1 MTSSLMPT
9 LRAAFVRP
17 GLPKPTPSMDL
28 RMSGLLLLA
37 VAVATSGLHSLLA
50 DFTWWFATTGVA
62 LVVLGVAAAVRYYLQ
77 RRWAGTVAGLVA
89 GLVLIVLFFGGGTA
103 VLGIIPTG
111 ATFEHFGQLANEATD
126 SIARQ
131 SVPAFVVPGIQFLLC
146 WSIGGIA
153 VVLDALAI
161 WARIPALTGI
171 PLLIVT
177 AVPSVVQPAL
187 SDALFF
193 AMTAAAYLLIVRNR
207 VRRVQPGIAVVLGTV
222 AVLGALLVPAL
233 LPPVAPANANGSGI
247 GVLAESINPIINLGQ
262 DLRNSD
268 PVEALSYTTTASTGQ
283 YLRLTTLD
291 NFQGKQ
297 WAPDVPK
304 PVASHTVAKF
314 ADPPGL
320 TTAVSSFAVS
330 TKISVANTTGQW
342 LPTPYPPTSIKGLT
356 GTWLW
361 STGTLAVRSD
371 NANMRGQNYTVN
383 SIDVEP
389 TIQQMEGAPRSTGS
403 KFAAVPSGLDPIV
416 AKTAKQVV
424 GNAKT
429 DFDKAVALQN
439 WFQGGTFTYSTR
451 TPASEGFDG
460 AGLDVIVP
468 FLQAKTGYCVH
479 FATTMA
485 VMARTLGIPSR
496 VAVGFLPGKVSHP
509 GGIAQ
514 GKSLYTVSSSDLHA
528 WPELYF
534 KNVGWVRFEPT
545 PSRGFE
551 PNFPAAPSNGSSGAP
566 TSAPTTAP
574 SSAAS
579 SSPAPRGPK
588 ISDDNTTAS
597 GSGVSTGAVSP
608 VGWAGLGILLVLL
621 LIATPAIVR
630 TSVRRRRLERIRQ
643 GIEPASGTW
652 EELRDSARDLG
663 LDAPSSRTPAELSA
677 YLAVFLEQAPESDRA
692 AALDALAELRGLVED
707 EAYGPPAY
715 NYYGERLASALVVV
729 LGGMR
734 RAAATPDRLRA
745 LLLPSTLIDRAMG
758 RVNPAT
764 R

>member
-1 MTSSLMPT
+1 
-9 LRAAFVRP
+9 
-17 GLPKPTPSMDL
+17 
-28 RMSGLLLLA
+28 MSALLLLGL
-37 VAVATSGLHSLLA
+37 AVATSGLHSLLA
-50 DFTWWFATTGVA
+50 DFGWWFATTAIA
-62 LVVLGVAAAVRYYLQ
+62 LVILGVAAAVRYYLQ

-89 GLVLIVLFFGGGTA
+89 GLIVIMLFFNGGTA
-103 VLGIIPTG
+103 ILGVIPTG
-111 ATFEHFGQLANEATD
+111 GTFEHFGQLATEAMD

-131 SVPAFVVPGIQFLLC
+131 SVPAIAEPGIQFLLC

-171 PLLIVT
+171 PLLIIT

-193 AMTAAAYLLIVRNR
+193 AMTAIAYLLIVRNR

-222 AVLGALLVPAL
+222 SVFGALLIPAI
-233 LPPVAPANANGSGI
+233 LPPVSTARANGSGI

-262 DLRNSD
+262 NLRNSN
-268 PVEALSYTTTASTGQ
+268 PVEALSYTTTAATGQ
-283 YLRLTTLD
+283 YMRLTTLD
-291 NFQGKQ
+291 NFQGKE

-304 PVASHTVAKF
+304 PVKSHTVKKF

-320 TTAVSSFAVS
+320 TTPVSSFAVT
-330 TKISVANTTGQW
+330 TKVTVGNTTGQW
-342 LPTPYPPTSIKGLT
+342 LPTPYPPSSITGLT

-361 STGTLAVRSD
+361 ESGTLAVRSD
-371 NANMRGQNYTVN
+371 DANMRGQKYTVN
-383 SIDVEP
+383 SLDVEP
-389 TIQQMEGAPRSTGS
+389 TVQQLEDAPSSSGS
-403 KFAAVPSGLDPIV
+403 KFAKVPAGLNPIV
-416 AKTAKQVV
+416 AKTAKKVV

-439 WFQGGTFTYSTR
+439 WFQGGTFTYSTE

-509 GGIAQ
+509 GGIAAGQ
-514 GKSLYTVSSSDLHA
+514 SLYTVSSSDLHA

-534 KNVGWVRFEPT
+534 ANVGWVRFEPT

-551 PNFPAAPSNGSSGAP
+551 PNFPLAPSNGSTSVP
-566 TSAPTTAP
+566 TSVPTTDPTTA
-574 SSAAS
+574 S
-579 SSPAPRGPK
+579 SSTPVPRSLKLP
-588 ISDDNTTAS
+588 DDQTPTGGSAS
-597 GSGVSTGAVSP
+597 TSGALTPLGWTGLAV
-608 VGWAGLGILLVLL
+608 LLVLL
-621 LIATPAIVR
+621 LAATPAIVR
-630 TSVRRRRLERIRQ
+630 TSIRRRRLERIRQ
-643 GIEPASGTW
+643 GITPASGTW
-652 EELRDSARDLG
+652 EELRDSATDLG
-663 LDAPSSRTPAELSA
+663 LDAPSSRTPSQLAD
-677 YLAVFLEQAPESDRA
+677 YLAGILELAPERERVA
-692 AALDALAELRGLVED
+692 GLEALTEVRDLVED

-715 NYYGERLASALVVV
+715 NYYGERLAAALVIV
-729 LGGMR
+729 LRGLS
-734 RAAATPDRLRA
+734 RASAPADRLRA
-745 LLLPSTLIDRAMG
+745 LLVPPTLIDRAMG
-758 RVNPAT
+758 RVSPAT